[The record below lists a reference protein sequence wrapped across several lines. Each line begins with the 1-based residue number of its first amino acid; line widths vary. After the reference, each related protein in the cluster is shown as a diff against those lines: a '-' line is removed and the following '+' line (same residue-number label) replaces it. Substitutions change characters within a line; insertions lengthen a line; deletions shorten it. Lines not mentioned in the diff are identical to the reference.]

1 MNPTFCFPMRTL
13 CILTLALGLG
23 ACSKGIDRA
32 LVTGE
37 GDTAYRTSLDR
48 LVPEATQEQLA
59 AFTWAVSDLNIQ
71 DLHARYPNASPRE
84 VMHGEADRMLESMP
98 PQIARLQ
105 AQVPEWQAAAAQVV
119 AVAATDISFKLSP
132 GFFGLQPTI
141 TATVTNNSTHSFS
154 RYGWTAELY
163 LDDASEP
170 VARTRLSA
178 SFAEHNGGG
187 GLDPGASVSISFQV
201 GFVSGDAAWK
211 TLEIQRA
218 AKQTVKMVPDPEA
231 ARDLANR
238 TFLGS
243 SPQEELA
250 GFEETL
256 RTAQQVRQL

>member
-1 MNPTFCFPMRTL
+1 MNPSFCFPMRTL

-59 AFTWAVSDLNIQ
+59 AFNWAVSDLTIEAI
-71 DLHARYPNASPRE
+71 HARYPNASPRR
-84 VMHGEADRMLESMP
+84 VMHGEAELMMESLP
-98 PQIARLQ
+98 HRIAQLK
-105 AQVPEWQAAAAQVV
+105 AQLPEWQASAANV
-119 AVAATDISFKLSP
+119 AAVTATDIGFALNP

-141 TATVTNNSTHSFS
+141 TAIVANNSKLSFA

-163 LDDASEP
+163 LDDAVEP
-170 VARTRLSA
+170 VARTRLTA
-178 SFAEHNGGG
+178 SFAHHNGGG
-187 GLDPGASVSISFQV
+187 GLDPGASASMSFQV
-201 GFVSGDAAWK
+201 GFVSGDKAWS

-218 AKQTVKMVPDPEA
+218 TKRTVKMVPDPEA
-231 ARDLANR
+231 ARDLADR
-238 TFLGS
+238 AFVGQ

-250 GFEETL
+250 ILEENLQTS
-256 RTAQQVRQL
+256 RTVRQL